1 MKWDEKDER
10 LAEGHHRGLAKTGR
24 LDAGATLFDVN
35 RAKPD
40 RLLLVSDRARIYSL
54 FSNQKN
60 PLKSV

>member
-24 LDAGATLFDVN
+24 LDAGVTLFDVN

-40 RLLLVSDRARIYSL
+40 RLLLVSDRARI
-54 FSNQKN
+54 
-60 PLKSV
+60 

>member
-1 MKWDEKDER
+1 M
-10 LAEGHHRGLAKTGR
+10 RGLRRGIIGVCGKTGR

-54 FSNQKN
+54 FSNQKKSFKIS
-60 PLKSV
+60 LKAN